1 MVGNAATWLLHV
13 GALKLEADLVIRWEN
28 GRHGVVTGRAH
39 SSAVLNNNEEKSMHI
54 SGAKLGALAL
64 VATLA
69 ACGGNDD
76 NRYPTLSGDKPLVIG
91 HRGASGYLPEHTL
104 ESYKRAIELGA
115 DFIEPDLVATKD
127 GVLIARHEPNITST
141 TDVSTRAEFAGRKT
155 KKMVDG
161 VEEEG
166 WFASD
171 FTLAEIKT
179 LRAIQPMADRDQ
191 SHNGKYQIPTLDEVL
206 DLAKSEGTKAN
217 RTVGVYPETKHPT
230 YHVNL
235 GLQLEDR
242 LLATLAKYGYTTKT
256 SPVIVQ
262 SFEVSNLKYLRT
274 KTQIRLVQLV
284 DANDVNPNG
293 SMDLTA
299 PYDKPYDFAVAGD
312 ARTFASLLTPA
323 GLKEVKTYADGIGP
337 WKPYLIP
344 SKQVDANN
352 DGKADDLNGD
362 GVIDDRDRVMMAPTN
377 VVKDA
382 HAAGLVVH
390 PYTFR
395 NEAKR
400 LASNFKGDPKAEYK
414 LFYDL
419 GVDGVFSDFPDTA
432 KAARDN

>member
-1 MVGNAATWLLHV
+1 
-13 GALKLEADLVIRWEN
+13 
-28 GRHGVVTGRAH
+28 
-39 SSAVLNNNEEKSMHI
+39 MHI

-76 NRYPTLSGDKPLVIG
+76 NLYPTLSGDKPLVIG

-115 DFIEPDLVATKD
+115 DFVEPDLVATKD
-127 GVLIARHEPNITST
+127 GVLVARHEPNITST

-161 VEEEG
+161 VQEEG

-206 DLAKSEGTKAN
+206 DLAKSEGTKAG

-235 GLQLEDR
+235 GLPLEDR

-344 SKQVDANN
+344 SKQMDANN

-382 HAAGLVVH
+382 HAAGLMVH

-395 NEAKR
+395 SEAKR
-400 LASNFKGDPKAEYK
+400 LASDFKGDPKAEYK
-414 LFYDL
+414 LFYQL

>member
-1 MVGNAATWLLHV
+1 
-13 GALKLEADLVIRWEN
+13 
-28 GRHGVVTGRAH
+28 
-39 SSAVLNNNEEKSMHI
+39 MHI
-54 SGAKLGALAL
+54 SGAKLGTLAL
-64 VATLA
+64 LATLA

-76 NRYPTLSGDKPLVIG
+76 NRYPTLGGEKPLVIG

-104 ESYKRAIELGA
+104 ESYRRAIELGA
-115 DFIEPDLVATKD
+115 DFVEPDLVATKD

-179 LRAIQPMADRDQ
+179 LRAIQPMAERDQ

-206 DLAKSEGTKAN
+206 DLAKSEGAKVN

-230 YHVNL
+230 YHVRL
-235 GLQLEDR
+235 GLPLEDR
-242 LLATLAKYGYTTKT
+242 LLATLAKYGYTTKA

-284 DANDVNPNG
+284 DADDVNPDG
-293 SMDLTA
+293 TMSLVA

-312 ARTFASLLTPA
+312 SRTFASLLTPA

-344 SKQVDANN
+344 SKQVDANR

-362 GVIDDRDRVMMAPTN
+362 GRIDDRDRVMMPATD
-377 VVKDA
+377 VVKNA
-382 HAAGLVVH
+382 HAEGLLVH

-395 NEAKR
+395 NEARR
-400 LASNFKGDPKAEYK
+400 LASDFKGDPKAEYK
-414 LFYDL
+414 LFYEL